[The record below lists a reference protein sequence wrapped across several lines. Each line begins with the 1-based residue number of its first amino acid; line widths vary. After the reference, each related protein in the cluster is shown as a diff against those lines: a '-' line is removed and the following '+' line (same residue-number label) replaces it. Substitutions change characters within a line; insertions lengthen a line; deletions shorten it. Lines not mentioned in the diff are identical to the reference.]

1 MTISPGKGRY
11 IGSAYPGAE
20 ALAPLL
26 ERYTLATMQG
36 MDPAEFL
43 RRAEEWGSLAAYQ
56 RWLTA
61 YQRRDGT
68 FLDHVVWGA
77 DRDLGPLP
85 GETERRYLYG
95 AMDDRALTNLH
106 RVAAGGGG
114 LDPARHVAGKRCL
127 VIGAWDGTECLL
139 LHALGASWVDAIEE
153 VPAFAAMCRMQLDA
167 WQVPSAM
174 VLARSL
180 YEVDLAD
187 LWQSYDLLYVPGVLY
202 HLSDPLVA
210 LVLCWGMLRPG
221 GVLAFESIVDP
232 PTSPPTTAARY
243 LGALK
248 GGWNWWA
255 PTAAAYEAMLRDAGF
270 PDARTVETSK
280 GRGWWIGTKG
290 EALPALDTGA
300 AGISRPDL
308 LRQIQDLLRSHQRS
322 GP

>member
-20 ALAPLL
+20 SLAPLL
-26 ERYTLATMQG
+26 DRYTLATMRG

-43 RRAEEWGSLAAYQ
+43 RQAEEWGSLAAYQ

-68 FLDHVVWGA
+68 FLEHVVWGA

-106 RVAAGGGG
+106 RVIAGG
-114 LDPARHVAGKRCL
+114 LDPASQVAGKRCL

-139 LHALGASWVDAIEE
+139 LHALGAAWVDVIEE
-153 VPAFAAMCRMQLDA
+153 VPDFAEMARLQLDA
-167 WQVPSAM
+167 WEVPSAM
-174 VLARSL
+174 VLPRSL
-180 YEVDLAD
+180 YDVNITE
-187 LWQSYDLLYVPGVLY
+187 LWQAYDLLYVPGVLY

-210 LVLCWGMLRPG
+210 LVICWALLRPS

-232 PTSPPTTAARY
+232 PEPDGRTVARY

-248 GGWNWWA
+248 GGWNWWS
-255 PTAAAYEAMLRDAGF
+255 PTPQAYEAMLRDAGF
-270 PDARTVETSK
+270 PDARTIELSK
-280 GRGWWIGTKG
+280 GRGWWMGTRG
-290 EALPALDTGA
+290 ERLPTLDIGA
-300 AGISRPDL
+300 AGISHPDL
-308 LRQIQDLLRSHQRS
+308 LRQIQELMTS
-322 GP
+322 GCGA